1 MISCAIGRLRMID
14 VLKDVTIML
23 IPMLGVLA
31 LIIVWPDVVLWLPRQ
46 ISPEFLK

>member
-1 MISCAIGRLRMID
+1 MFDIFYLLAPIAIIAIFS
-14 VLKDVTIML
+14 VA
-23 IPMLGVLA
+23 A